1 MRCQHCRLVI
11 AAGRGRI
18 EDGEGAH
25 PNGSA
30 AGVLVNAARRQ
41 GDEGADEATIATALS
56 EAARSV
62 GTPVKRLRLL
72 DYQRVSAR
80 LRGPS
85 VSAILATH
93 GTWKRARSAAS
104 TERV

>member
-1 MRCQHCRLVI
+1 MQCPHCRLVI
-11 AAGRGRI
+11 APGRARLE
-18 EDGEGAH
+18 EDAGAH

-41 GDEGADEATIATALS
+41 GEEAADEAEIATALS
-56 EAARSV
+56 EAAKSV

-72 DYQRVSAR
+72 DYQRVAAR

-104 TERV
+104 SDH